1 MRVLRRG
8 ICVGARG
15 GGEWRRRLLGLGEG
29 GVGGLRLVVVA
40 KGLVRARLLVGEP
53 MMRMIFE
60 GLEAVVV
67 VAVGARRGW
76 EGDAEAAVVEMV
88 RRYDLTTLSSDSH
101 ARLPSMM
108 SRHCHDVNGTVQ
120 SECCF
125 EYGLGVCLPLAEGS
139 AADLETDLLAV
150 APVAHAHTLLHAP
163 WLLPAAFRA
172 L

>member
-8 ICVGARG
+8 ICVGGRG

-40 KGLVRARLLVGEP
+40 RGLVRARLVVGEP

-76 EGDAEAAVVEMV
+76 EGNAEAAVVEMV

-101 ARLPSMM
+101 GRLPSM
-108 SRHCHDVNGTVQ
+108 SRHCPDVNGTV
-120 SECCF
+120 
-125 EYGLGVCLPLAEGS
+125 
-139 AADLETDLLAV
+139 
-150 APVAHAHTLLHAP
+150 
-163 WLLPAAFRA
+163 
-172 L
+172 